1 MRIRTLPKN
10 SDKEEEGEEE
20 RQRRLRRK
28 ARRREEGEEERESG
42 LRREPL
48 MLQRG
53 STVPVSLTN
62 SAAIF
67 SSLSLSK
74 TLYRFGVI
82 SKNLKVAIE
91 DNKVEAELG

>member
-10 SDKEEEGEEE
+10 FDKEEEAQEE
-20 RQRRLRRK
+20 RQQRLRRK
-28 ARRREEGEEERESG
+28 ARRRKEEEEEAEERESG

-53 STVPVSLTN
+53 SIVPTILTD

-67 SSLSLSK
+67 SLSLSNCQV
-74 TLYRFGVI
+74 LYRFGVI
-82 SKNLKVAIE
+82 YLKI
-91 DNKVEAELG
+91 